1 MMVHV
6 DSFDLFFLFMGLC
19 MIIGAVIVGLM
30 TLGYHISFAPIV
42 LFVIAMLIAMVA
54 IVVILKGYAVQT
66 GKGE

>member
-1 MMVHV
+1 MVHI

-19 MIIGAVIVGLM
+19 MIIGASVVGLM
-30 TLGYHISFAPIV
+30 TLGYQISFAPIV

-54 IVVILKGYAVQT
+54 IVVILKGYTDQT

>member
-1 MMVHV
+1 MVHI
-6 DSFDLFFLFMGLC
+6 DSFDLFFLFMGVC

-30 TLGYHISFAPIV
+30 TLGYQISFAPLL
-42 LFVIAMLIAMVA
+42 LFIIAMLIAMVA

>member
-1 MMVHV
+1 
-6 DSFDLFFLFMGLC
+6 MGLC

-54 IVVILKGYAVQT
+54 IVVILKGYAEQT

>member
-1 MMVHV
+1 MVHI

-30 TLGYHISFAPIV
+30 TLGYQIPSAPII

-54 IVVILKGYAVQT
+54 IVVILKGYADQI
-66 GKGE
+66 GKGG

>member
-1 MMVHV
+1 MVHI

-19 MIIGAVIVGLM
+19 MIIGAVVVGLM
-30 TLGYHISFAPIV
+30 TLGYQISFAPIV

-54 IVVILKGYAVQT
+54 IVVILKGYANQI